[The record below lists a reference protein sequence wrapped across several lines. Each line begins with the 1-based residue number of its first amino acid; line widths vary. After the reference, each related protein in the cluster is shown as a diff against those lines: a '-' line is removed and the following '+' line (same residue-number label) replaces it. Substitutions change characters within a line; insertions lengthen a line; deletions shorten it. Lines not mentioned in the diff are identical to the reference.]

1 MAEIGDIT
9 TLLRSASAGDPDAS
23 NELFETVYH
32 ELRNIAR
39 AHRRNWHGNETLN
52 TSALINEAYMRLA
65 GKALPE
71 FRDRTHFYATAARAM
86 RQILIN
92 YAERVTAAKRG
103 GNAMRVTLSGLSLD
117 DADTLDELLHIDQL
131 LGALEKSNVRH
142 CRLVECRV
150 FGGMT
155 IDETAAALEV
165 SPATVKRDWAVVSA
179 WLFSEIK
186 ARKKP

>member
-9 TLLRSASAGDPDAS
+9 RLLRSASDGDPDAS

-32 ELRNIAR
+32 ELRKIAR
-39 AHRRNWHGNETLN
+39 AHRRNWSGNETLN
-52 TSALINEAYMRLA
+52 TSALINEAYLRLA

-92 YAERVTAAKRG
+92 YAERVATAKRG
-103 GNAMRVTLSGLSLD
+103 GNAVRVTLSGLSLD
-117 DADTLDELLHIDQL
+117 EGDTLDDLLHIDEL
-131 LGALEKSNVRH
+131 LGALEKNNVRH
-142 CRLVECRV
+142 CRLVEYRV

-155 IDETAAALEV
+155 IEEAAAALDV
-165 SPATVKRDWAVVSA
+165 SPATVKRDWSVVSA

-186 ARKKP
+186 ERTKS